1 MGFLRKDIAVGML
14 VPLNMTFQ
22 QLVVASVVL
31 SMYFPCVATFAVL
44 LKELGIRDMIKST
57 VIMVLSA
64 LITGSLVNLLLT
76 LTIN

>member
-64 LITGSLVNLLLT
+64 LITGSLVNLVLT

>member
-1 MGFLRKDIAVGML
+1 MGFLRKDLAVGML

-76 LTIN
+76 LTTN